1 MSLAQI
7 SAAACPPPCEPVGDD
22 FNPDTDHEFHTTI
35 DVTEDVIE
43 DEEEIVDEVIEES
56 AVRDL
61 LVAVVGC
68 DEAGDIVDN
77 IVKPMVELEVAEMLP
92 IQKVVDVIKNL
103 NDDEQVDQKDPLPTH
118 EEVWETIVTDEKR
131 AVDEPEVHFH
141 DAPTL
146 TQEQMDNATV
156 TTLKTKDGKEVDV
169 IVVNK
174 AGVVVTKDMPCPAEE
189 LEEKAEEIADEVVSD
204 LEEEIHEPPVVEEPK
219 PEPKPAPKP
228 KKPKTEVYKTTV
240 ETMPEDANALDKLL
254 EMAGGKPLILDF
266 QYDACGHCQEIA
278 PEFEDLMKKYQGDD
292 PANPNAFFYKVDI
305 FQHRDRL

>member
-7 SAAACPPPCEPVGDD
+7 SAAACPPPCNPSGDD
-22 FNPDTDHEFHTTI
+22 FNPDTDHEFETTI

-77 IVKPMVELEVAEMLP
+77 IVKPMVELEIAEMLP

-103 NDDEQVDQKDPLPTH
+103 NDDEKVDQKDPLPTH
-118 EEVWETIVTDEKR
+118 EEVWEAIVTDEQR
-131 AVDEPEVHFH
+131 AVDEPEIAFH
-141 DAPTL
+141 ASPTL

-156 TTLKTKDGKEVDV
+156 TTLTTKDGKEVDV

-174 AGVVVTKDMPCPAEE
+174 ANVVVTPDMPCPDQD

-204 LEEEIHEPPVVEEPK
+204 IEEEIHEPPVVVEPE

-228 KKPKTEVYKTTV
+228 KKPKVEVYDTTV
-240 ETMPEDANALDKLL
+240 ETMPEGASALDRLL
-254 EMAGGKPLILDF
+254 EKAGGKPLILDF
-266 QYDACGHCQEIA
+266 
-278 PEFEDLMKKYQGDD
+278 
-292 PANPNAFFYKVDI
+292 
-305 FQHRDRL
+305 